1 MDDLRGTLYLVPTP
15 IGNLEDMTLRAIR
28 ILKEV
33 DRIAAEDTRRTQQLL
48 NHFDIQN
55 KVIRYDEHTREKAG
69 EELIEQLK
77 SGLNIAI
84 VSDAGMP
91 AIADPGTDLVEKALQ
106 EQISVIPLPG
116 ANAGLTALIA
126 SGLPTENFFFAGF
139 LPRTAKKQKESLEKI
154 SQVPSTLIFYEAP
167 HRLKST
173 LASCLKILGDRDAV
187 WGREITKKFET
198 FRRGKLSELLA
209 HCQVEAPRGE
219 YVLLIAEKTKDQ
231 PVEIIQTISPQE
243 RLTELVDQ
251 GVPKKEA
258 ARQVAQEFSLS
269 RREVYHWTIRPDQ
282 DGDVKQ

>member
-1 MDDLRGTLYLVPTP
+1 MSDLQGTLYLVPTP

-33 DRIAAEDTRRTQQLL
+33 DKIAAEDTRRTQQLL

-55 KVIRYDEHTREKAG
+55 KVVRYDEHTREKAG

-77 SGLNIAI
+77 SGLNIAV

-91 AIADPGTDLVEKALQ
+91 GIADPGTDLVERALQ
-106 EQISVIPLPG
+106 EHIPVIPLPG

-154 SQVPSTLIFYEAP
+154 SQVPGTLIFYEA
-167 HRLKST
+167 LKS
-173 LASCLKILGDRDAV
+173 ADAFAAIPLKTLGDRDAV

-219 YVLLIAEKTKDQ
+219 YVLLIAEIASDQ
-231 PVEIIQTISPQE
+231 QVETIQTISPQD
-243 RLTELVDQ
+243 RLTELLDQ
-251 GVPKKEA
+251 GIAKKEA

-269 RREVYHWTIRPDQ
+269 RREVYNWTIRPDQ
-282 DGDVKQ
+282 DGDLEQ